1 MRRRF
6 FVSLVYTALL
16 LLPGASHAAGVGASV
31 SFAENI
37 QPIFEQSC
45 LPCHNATKAE
55 GGLILESPKD
65 MLEGGDAGAA
75 LKPGNPK
82 QSLLFL
88 TAAHLKKPFMPPE
101 ANKAKAPAL
110 TKAELEV

>member
-1 MRRRF
+1 
-6 FVSLVYTALL
+6 VATLL
-16 LLPGASHAAGVGASV
+16 CAAGPCPVAAAAPV
-31 SFAENI
+31 SFAQQI

-55 GGLILESPKD
+55 GGLILESPRD

-101 ANKAKAPAL
+101 ANKAKAPASSRL
-110 TKAELEV
+110 R